1 LEEREVEMSVESI
14 CLETGKPVEDFDRS
28 LSNQRQIDER
38 LSNPDVGSVVGADL
52 HSEEAAKL
60 LVVFDKG
67 VLKIGPKGMVGL
79 IETFHNHLELAF
91 EPLGDPGAEHVGYLV
106 GS

>member
-1 LEEREVEMSVESI
+1 MSIEGI
-14 CLETGKPVEDFDRS
+14 CLETGKPIKDFHRP
-28 LSNQRQIDER
+28 LSNQRQIDEG

-52 HSEEAAKL
+52 HSEEGAKL
-60 LVVFDKG
+60 LVLFDKG

-91 EPLGDPGAEHVGYLV
+91 EPLGDPGAEHVGHLV
-106 GS
+106 GR